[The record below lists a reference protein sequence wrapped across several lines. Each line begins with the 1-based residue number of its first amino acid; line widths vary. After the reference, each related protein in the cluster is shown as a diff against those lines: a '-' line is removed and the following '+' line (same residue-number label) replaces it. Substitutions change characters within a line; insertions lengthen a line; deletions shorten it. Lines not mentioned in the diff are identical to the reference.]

1 MSNRHFDSDPPAGRA
16 WRFCR
21 LTAWLALAVL
31 VLACLV
37 AAAAESAGRPPWLT
51 VVEDCLTP
59 AEKKRVLGLR
69 ASDGTRLAAVVLGR
83 GSTGVVL
90 VHGSRSDFCEWMWY
104 ARKLA
109 RSHRVAAIDLR
120 GSGSSYPAPREG
132 DVARYERDVLAA
144 VAELRRRGS
153 SRIFTMGSSLGAG
166 VVLVAAP
173 LLQGRGLAGVVS
185 LSAPASTAPQYDT
198 IGAVRRARV
207 PVLFLAARR
216 DRSFAA
222 DARLLYRAARSRHK
236 RLRVIAGAAH
246 GSGLLAERVAA
257 AAVASFL
264 AAPRMPRR

>member
-1 MSNRHFDSDPPAGRA
+1 MHPFDSDPAACRA
-16 WRFCR
+16 WRSRR
-21 LTAWLALAVL
+21 LTALLALALL
-31 VLACLV
+31 VPAGLLA
-37 AAAAESAGRPPWLT
+37 ASAQSSGRPPWLV
-51 VVEDCLTP
+51 VVENCLT
-59 AEKKRVLGLR
+59 ATEKKRVVGLR

-90 VHGSRSDFCEWMWY
+90 VHGSRSDFCEWMWH
-104 ARKLA
+104 ARTLA
-109 RSHRVAAIDLR
+109 GSHRVAAIDLR

-173 LLQGRGLAGVVS
+173 LLQRRGLAGVVS

-198 IGAVRRARV
+198 IGAVRRAHV

-222 DARLLYRAARSRHK
+222 DARVLYRAARSRHK

-246 GSGLLAERVAA
+246 GAGLLAERVAA
-257 AAVASFL
+257 GAVARFL
-264 AAPRMPRR
+264 AAPPMPRR

>member
-1 MSNRHFDSDPPAGRA
+1 MRRIVDAILEHVVTWLVVWRSRRLSMLLVAVVAG
-16 WRFCR
+16 
-21 LTAWLALAVL
+21 
-31 VLACLV
+31 VLATT
-37 AAAAESAGRPPWLT
+37 ADPSGRPPWLR
-51 VVEDCLTP
+51 VVETCLTP
-59 AEKKRVLGLR
+59 AEKKRVVGLR

-90 VHGSRSDFCEWMWY
+90 VHGSRGDFCEWMWY

-173 LLQGRGLAGVVS
+173 LQRLGLAGVVS

-198 IGAVRRARV
+198 IGAVRKARA

-222 DARLLYRAARSRHK
+222 DARVLYRAARSRHK
-236 RLRVIAGAAH
+236 RLRIIAGAAH
-246 GSGLLAERVAA
+246 GSGLLAERVPA

-264 AAPRMPRR
+264 AAPRTPRR

>member
-1 MSNRHFDSDPPAGRA
+1 MLAGAVAGTADSSP
-16 WRFCR
+16 
-21 LTAWLALAVL
+21 
-31 VLACLV
+31 
-37 AAAAESAGRPPWLT
+37 RPPWLM

-59 AEKKRVLGLR
+59 AEKKQVVGLR
-69 ASDGTRLAAVVLGR
+69 ASDGTRLAAVVIGR

-90 VHGSRSDFCEWMWY
+90 VHGSRGDFCEWMWY
-104 ARKLA
+104 ARQLA

-120 GSGSSYPAPREG
+120 GSGSSYPAPRED

-173 LLQGRGLAGVVS
+173 LQRRGLAGVVS

-207 PVLFLAARR
+207 PILFLAARQ
-216 DRSFAA
+216 DRSFGA
-222 DARLLYRAARSRHK
+222 DARMLYRAARSRHK
-236 RLRVIAGAAH
+236 RLLVVAGAAH
-246 GSGLLAERVAA
+246 GSGLLTERVPAQ
-257 AAVASFL
+257 AVARFL
-264 AAPRMPRR
+264 AAPRTRRG

>member
-1 MSNRHFDSDPPAGRA
+1 VSTHFR
-16 WRFCR
+16 R
-21 LTAWLALAVL
+21 LAALLALAVL
-31 VLACLV
+31 LLAGLL
-37 AAAAESAGRPPWLT
+37 AAPAGSSGRPPWLS
-51 VVEDCLTP
+51 VVETCLTP
-59 AEKKRVLGLR
+59 AEKKRVVGLR

-83 GSTGVVL
+83 RSTGVVL

-104 ARKLA
+104 ARTLA

-120 GSGSSYPAPREG
+120 GSGSSYPAPRED

-173 LLQGRGLAGVVS
+173 LLQRRGLAGVVS

-198 IGAVRRARV
+198 IGAARRTTV
-207 PVLFLAARR
+207 PVLFLAAQG

-222 DARLLYRAARSRHK
+222 DARVLYRAARSRHK
-236 RLRVIAGAAH
+236 RLRIIAGAAH
-246 GSGLLAERVAA
+246 GSGLLAERVSA
-257 AAVASFL
+257 AAVSRFL
-264 AAPRMPRR
+264 AAPRAPRR

>member
-1 MSNRHFDSDPPAGRA
+1 MSSR
-16 WRFCR
+16 RF
-21 LTAWLALAVL
+21 ALAVL
-31 VLACLV
+31 VLAGLL
-37 AAAAESAGRPPWLT
+37 AAPAGSSERPPWLM
-51 VVEDCLTP
+51 VVEDCLTA
-59 AEKKRVLGLR
+59 AEQKRVVGLR
-69 ASDGTRLAAVVLGR
+69 ASDGTRLAAAVLGR

-173 LLQGRGLAGVVS
+173 LQRQGLAGVVS

-198 IGAVRRARV
+198 IGAVRRTGV
-207 PVLFLAARR
+207 PVLFLAALG

-222 DARLLYRAARSRHK
+222 DARVLYRAARSRHK
-236 RLRVIAGAAH
+236 RLRIIAGAAH
-246 GSGLLAERVAA
+246 GSRLLAERVPA
-257 AAVASFL
+257 AAVARFL
-264 AAPRMPRR
+264 AAPRTR